1 MKALLLSI
9 MLLASTS
16 AWSMSNDSL
25 NINEDKALTEM
36 RINNVVYVGR
46 ITSIQDDTVTFH
58 AVNIIRVESNENNTV
73 YINGEKTKIKSV
85 IIK

>member
-1 MKALLLSI
+1 

-25 NINEDKALTEM
+25 NIREDNALTEM
-36 RINNVVYVGR
+36 RVNNVVYVGR
-46 ITSIQDDTVTFH
+46 ITSIKDDTVTFR
-58 AVNIIRVESNENNTV
+58 AVNIIRIESNESNVV
-73 YINGEKTKIKSV
+73 YVNGEKTKIKSV